1 MKSLKE
7 VINEAIQKNTNKNFT
22 IASVFNFKLENDI
35 IHLSSDDID
44 NEKLIKYLDNG
55 CDWDD
60 KTTIMKETWSGS
72 GSKDSKLRSG
82 VNGVGFIRT
91 GTLSELGT
99 DEVSSASVVANIIRL
114 IGCTIIK
121 NNNSPRSIVS
131 DVKKELVKFSESSG
145 KNLYFWSTSN
155 PADNTYIFHFEE
167 KFESLGW
174 TNIFTLILDKK

>member
-1 MKSLKE
+1 MKSLKDA
-7 VINEAIQKNTNKNFT
+7 INEAIQKNTNKTFT
-22 IASVFNFKLENDI
+22 ISSAFDFKLANDM

-44 NEKLIKYLDNG
+44 NEELIKYLSNG

-60 KTTIMKETWSGS
+60 QTTIMKETWAGS

-91 GTLSELGT
+91 GTLSELGD

-114 IGCTIIK
+114 IGCTVIK

-131 DVKKELVKFSESSG
+131 AVRKELVKFSESSG

-155 PADNTYIFHFEE
+155 PTDNSYVFHLEE
-167 KFESLGW
+167 KFDGLGW
-174 TNIFTLILDKK
+174 TEIFTLILDKK